1 MVEEKMWT
9 DVSILSGVTGASVT
23 HSNNEKE
30 YEITCN
36 FSSNKVPDPKSI
48 YQQMNHE
55 KNPSLPPHLA
65 KYPPVH
71 KSLTNDAH
79 NPNITEDV
87 CNGFT
92 YTSRN

>member
-48 YQQMNHE
+48 Y
-55 KNPSLPPHLA
+55 
-65 KYPPVH
+65 
-71 KSLTNDAH
+71 
-79 NPNITEDV
+79 
-87 CNGFT
+87 
-92 YTSRN
+92 